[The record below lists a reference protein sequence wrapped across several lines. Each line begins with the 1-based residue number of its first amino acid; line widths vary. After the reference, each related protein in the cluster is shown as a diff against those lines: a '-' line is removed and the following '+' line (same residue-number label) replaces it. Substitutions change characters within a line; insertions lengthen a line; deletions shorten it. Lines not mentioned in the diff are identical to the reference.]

1 MKKLEVSVN
10 DLKYNL
16 NLIKNYAKENG
27 AGVIAVVKANG
38 MGLDLIKYSEFLVNN
53 GIKILAVATVD
64 EAIILRK
71 FRN

>member
-1 MKKLEVSVN
+1 MKKLEISID

-16 NLIKNYAKENG
+16 NLIKTYAKENE
-27 AGVIAVVKANG
+27 AEVIAVVKANG
-38 MGLDLIKYSEFLVNN
+38 MGLDLIKYSKFLVNN
-53 GIKILAVATVD
+53 GVRTLAVATVD

>member
-1 MKKLEVSVN
+1 MKKLEISID

-16 NLIKNYAKENG
+16 NLIKTYAKENG
-27 AGVIAVVKANG
+27 AEVIAVVKANG
-38 MGLDLIKYSEFLVNN
+38 MGLDLIKYSKFLVNN
-53 GIKILAVATVD
+53 GVRTLAVATVD

>member
-1 MKKLEVSVN
+1 MKKLEISID

-16 NLIKNYAKENG
+16 NLIKTYAKENG
-27 AGVIAVVKANG
+27 AEVIAVVKANG
-38 MGLDLIKYSEFLVNN
+38 MGLDLIKYSKLLVNN
-53 GIKILAVATVD
+53 GVRTLAVATVD